1 MFLVGGYQMSV
12 HRREEKNFL
21 TVNREPSLV
30 SYLVPPGPLKEKCDH
45 ATMTPLSNFLSS
57 NTAVCLSRG
66 PAHSPDGSEIFVNIR
81 K

>member
-1 MFLVGGYQMSV
+1 MSV

-30 SYLVPPGPLKEKCDH
+30 SYLVPPGPRKEKCGH
-45 ATMTPLSNFLSS
+45 ATMTPLSNFLSP

-66 PAHSPDGSEIFVNIR
+66 PAHSPDGSEIFVNIL